1 MKPFT
6 AQYLPTHTSNEDSNK
21 GLRAQ
26 KKHGDEEG
34 QKWTSKYLFRLP
46 LKMGRRRKK
55 INIEDINGVEE
66 DGEGCDDI
74 ILNQISSDE
83 TSSSDMLINSQSNA

>member
-1 MKPFT
+1 
-6 AQYLPTHTSNEDSNK
+6 
-21 GLRAQ
+21 
-26 KKHGDEEG
+26 
-34 QKWTSKYLFRLP
+34 
-46 LKMGRRRKK
+46 MGRRRKK

-83 TSSSDMLINSQSNA
+83 TNSSYMLVNSQSNA